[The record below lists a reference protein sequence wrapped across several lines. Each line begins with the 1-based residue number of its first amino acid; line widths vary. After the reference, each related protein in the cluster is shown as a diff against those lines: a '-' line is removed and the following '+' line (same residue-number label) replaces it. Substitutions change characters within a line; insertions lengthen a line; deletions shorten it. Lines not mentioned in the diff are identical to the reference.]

1 MVNAKSKSRIGF
13 EIFNVLFMIALALIC
28 LYPMLYVIFASFSR
42 PNDFIAHSGVLLR
55 PLGFDT
61 ISYERAFSHP
71 MILSG
76 YANTLFVLVV
86 GTLVSFLLTAIGAYF
101 LSQKDILWQKII
113 SFFIIF
119 TMFFAGGLIPFYFAV
134 KNFSFPIPWFANGD
148 LTIKN
153 IGIFNTLWALILPNA
168 ISTYNMIV
176 LRTGFMSIP
185 DSLIE
190 SAKLD
195 GAGHMRILF
204 GIVIPLAKASVAV
217 IILYYGV
224 GYWNSWFNASIFLSD
239 NKLFPLQ
246 LVLRQILLINSESAM
261 TSGVDL
267 GDQMAVSETIKYA
280 VIVIATLPIL
290 CIYPLLQ
297 KYFVSGVMIGAVKG

>member
-1 MVNAKSKSRIGF
+1 MVNTKTKSRILF
-13 EIFNVLFMIALALIC
+13 EILNAVFMIVLALVC
-28 LYPMLYVIFASFSR
+28 LYPMLYVVFASFSE
-42 PNDFIAHSGVLLR
+42 PNAFISHSGVLLK

-71 MILSG
+71 MILTG

-86 GTLVSFLLTAIGAYF
+86 GTLISFLLTAIGAYF
-101 LSQKDILWQKII
+101 LSQKDILWQKAV

-119 TMFFAGGLIPFYFAV
+119 TMFFSGGLIPTYFSV
-134 KNFSFPIPWFANGD
+134 KNFAILLPWFEKG
-148 LTIKN
+148 TFVWKSV
-153 IGIFNTLWALILPNA
+153 GIFNTIWALIIPTA

-176 LRTGFMSIP
+176 LRTGFMALP

-195 GAGHMRILF
+195 GAGHIRILF
-204 GIVIPLAKASVAV
+204 TIVIPLAKASVAV

-224 GYWNSWFNASIFLSD
+224 GYWNSWFNASIYLSD

-246 LVLRQILLINSESAM
+246 LVLRQILLINSESTM